1 MTDFYKFAHQGQ
13 YDPSINKLVSYGTP
27 RGCRLPGKD
36 YVINFGIQSFC
47 KEYLIEHF
55 NQNFFSRSIESV
67 TSELS
72 DFLTNCFPGSDVS
85 QTVNKISE
93 LHELGYIPISLRTI
107 PEGSKVSLGC
117 PNIEIVTTVP
127 GFQWIGGF
135 IESLI
140 SSYIWKP
147 MICATV
153 GHWYRETANKFFE
166 MTADDWEPKA
176 RSSMSEFG
184 FRGADTPEDGIHSGA
199 AWLLSFDKTATC
211 AAIPFVN
218 EYYNTVFPG
227 GITDVSSYLNAY
239 LEEFGSEKTIND
251 FIESNNVWHST
262 QSRDK
267 EGGGYSTLL
276 PLGYDKF
283 PDWFIPDNIWNNHKL
298 SIYRLMVRVDPMVGV
313 HLVPFSVGVVGK
325 GLISTEHSVM
335 CSSTQLYMKEGLSQ
349 KEAEKKYV
357 KRLLTEIYPNSSF
370 SMVSDSYDY
379 WRMITEIL
387 PELKNEILS
396 RGKNDK
402 SIDLTES
409 INNRYNLIKSRPGN
423 KGTDDLSWKLALSD
437 ELNEHS
443 ADEVETK
450 CYFTKDKVTY
460 GIRVVN
466 KNDPNAKIPSRLI
479 YPIVTPTLFVRGDSG
494 DPVKIVAGYVD
505 ITDKL
510 SQEDLDDILRGKAT
524 SLLSLPNRLIDDLNI
539 QYLGKF
545 ISDYCYIRSNDGKL
559 YRLNYDNIVI
569 EFSLGKELPKHEAYG
584 TVSMLAEI
592 FGTTL
597 NSKGYAVLDP
607 HIRAIY
613 GDSITPKR
621 QEMIYAILKYKGL
634 SVENVALGAGS
645 FSFHAYQGEDGT
657 LYPYTRD
664 TYQFAQKAT
673 YGKTEDGSDVMIYK
687 DPKTDSDHFKKSMKG
702 CCAIYFDHEKKQ
714 YYLDH
719 DGLTIE
725 ERDNDVDIQ
734 LLEVFNNGVMK
745 HEDTFDI
752 IRYRINNGNF

>member
-166 MTADDWEPKA
+166 MTADNWEPKA

-218 EYYNTVFPG
+218 EYYNMVFPDK
-227 GITDVSSYLNAY
+227 IADVSEYFNKY
-239 LEEFGSEKTIND
+239 LEEFGSEKTIPE
-251 FIESNNVWHST
+251 FIEKNRIWHST
-262 QSRDK
+262 
-267 EGGGYSTLL
+267 STKHKDTGEDVTML
-276 PLGYDKF
+276 PLGYKEF
-283 PDWFIPDNIWNNHKL
+283 PRWFIPDEIWDNCKL
-298 SIYRLMVRVDPMVGV
+298 SIHGLMIRNNKSKAKVS
-313 HLVPFSVGVVGK
+313 LVPFSVGVVGK

-335 CSSTQLYMKEGLSQ
+335 CSSTQIYMKEGLSQ

-387 PELKNEILS
+387 TELKDNVMS
-396 RGKNDK
+396 HNG
-402 SIDLTES
+402 
-409 INNRYNLIKSRPGN
+409 
-423 KGTDDLSWKLALSD
+423 
-437 ELNEHS
+437 
-443 ADEVETK
+443 
-450 CYFTKDKVTY
+450 
-460 GIRVVN
+460 
-466 KNDPNAKIPSRLI
+466 
-479 YPIVTPTLFVRGDSG
+479 TLFVRGDSG

-505 ITDKL
+505 VTEYIGGSRTMDAL
-510 SQEDLDDILRGKAT
+510 SSQDLPLAFIDMESLSKALGISKYDYNFIQE
-524 SLLSLPNRLIDDLNI
+524 
-539 QYLGKF
+539 
-545 ISDYCYIRSNDGKL
+545 YCYITIDNKF
-559 YRLNYDNIVI
+559 YRLGYNSDSASINI
-569 EFSLGKELPKHEAYG
+569 SKELPKHEAYG

-621 QEMIYAILKYKGL
+621 QEMIYSILKYKGL